1 MIDPGTRLERAIEQ
15 LGADHQPPPGWQAR
29 VLAAIEARSRWWA
42 RRWWLAVPAV
52 AALAAVVIALL
63 VARGPRSG
71 PLTLTAAL
79 VPGPRVMRGDSGR
92 IRAIAGGGDRHRAI
106 WLYRDRRELVAVCP
120 GHVGCSTL
128 GGGGGPLQ
136 LELTVERI
144 GSYQVVAVSSAS
156 ALPAPTGAYE
166 VDCAAAAAAGAWQQ
180 AQLEVR

>member
-1 MIDPGTRLERAIEQ
+1 MSDPSTRLERAIEQ

-29 VLAAIEARSRWWA
+29 VLAAIEARPRWWARA
-42 RRWWLAVPAV
+42 RRWWLAVPAF
-52 AALAAVVIALL
+52 AAVVIALL
-63 VARGPRSG
+63 VLRGPRPG

-79 VPGPRVMRGDSGR
+79 VPGPRIMRGDPGR
-92 IRAIAGGGDRHRAI
+92 IRAIAGGGDHHRAI

-120 GHVGCSTL
+120 GHAGCTTL
-128 GGGGGPLQ
+128 GRGGALQ

-144 GSYQVVAVSSAS
+144 GGYQVVAVSSAS

-166 VDCAAAAAAGAWQQ
+166 ADCAAAAAAGAAWQQ